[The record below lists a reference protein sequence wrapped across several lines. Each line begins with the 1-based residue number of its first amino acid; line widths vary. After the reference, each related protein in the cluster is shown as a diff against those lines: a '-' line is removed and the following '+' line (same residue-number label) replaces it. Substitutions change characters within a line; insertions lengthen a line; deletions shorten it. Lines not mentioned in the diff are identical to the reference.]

1 MHNLDA
7 ITTLGST
14 VPRVDQHGPIKLIE
28 EPSFAMATIAA
39 RKNSE
44 RATKLAIRR
53 IIGSSAPRPERFSG
67 GTIVAFWIGPAQW
80 MLEAPYNSHE
90 MLFDLAKLEVKDN
103 ASVTEQSDGWC
114 RFDMIGAGLAAVIE
128 LLCPINM
135 NKFKFKFKMIRWR
148 LGQLKLNLF
157 HNQIQIKPCLESL
170 NLLKVLSQ
178 SYPGYKVCGVW
189 YKKIRSKTA
198 KHNRTMPHSLTDF
211 LNRKLTFMVNS
222 NTTTK
227 GYRT

>member
-1 MHNLDA
+1 MHNLEA
-7 ITTLGST
+7 ITALGST

-53 IIGSSAPRPERFSG
+53 IIGSPAPKPERFSG
-67 GTIVAFWIGPAQW
+67 GTVTAFWIGPDQW
-80 MLEAPYNSHE
+80 MLEAPYNSHQ

-135 NKFKFKFKMIRWR
+135 NKFKSGHSIRTSIDH
-148 LGQLKLNLF
+148 LGCFVLCRNLE
-157 HNQIQIKPCLESL
+157 HLSLIGPRSSAQSLHHAMVTAIKSA
-170 NLLKVLSQ
+170 
-178 SYPGYKVCGVW
+178 Y
-189 YKKIRSKTA
+189 
-198 KHNRTMPHSLTDF
+198 
-211 LNRKLTFMVNS
+211 
-222 NTTTK
+222 
-227 GYRT
+227 